1 MESWWSWL
9 LAAMGITTIFFA
21 GKKKWWAWTIG
32 IVTETLWVY
41 YSIVT
46 KQYGFIV
53 ASFVYIAIYFK
64 NTRSWRKDDRVEA
77 SEAQGTA

>member
-1 MESWWSWL
+1 MESLWSWI

-21 GKKKWWAWTIG
+21 GKKKWWAWPIG
-32 IVTETLWVY
+32 IVTETLWIY

-53 ASFVYIAIYFK
+53 ASLMYIAIYFK
-64 NTRSWRKDDRVEA
+64 NTKSWRKN
-77 SEAQGTA
+77 GN